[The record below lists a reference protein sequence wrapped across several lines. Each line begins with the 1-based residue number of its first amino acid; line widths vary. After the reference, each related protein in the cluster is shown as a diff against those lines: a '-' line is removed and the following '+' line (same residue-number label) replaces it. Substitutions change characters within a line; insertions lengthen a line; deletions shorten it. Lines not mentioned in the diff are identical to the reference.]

1 MHSRTRSGQDSR
13 TRSGQDSRTRSG
25 RDSRAHWGTR
35 PTRERH
41 RAGTPSRRRWFAVA
55 AIVVAVTSVVAE
67 PSAADHATPTEYR
80 WPVIAPV
87 LDGFRAP
94 ASPFAAGNRG
104 VELDTAPGTTLVAA
118 ADGTVTFAG
127 SVAGTVYVTIRH
139 DDRVRTTYGGLAQLA
154 VSRGARVLQGTPIGT
169 AAGPVHVS
177 ARIGVGYVDPA
188 VLFGDPQGGRPHL
201 VVTRPSAPWPR
212 RHARDLVSALSTWR
226 DLQLH

>member
-1 MHSRTRSGQDSR
+1 MHSGMHSR

-25 RDSRAHWGTR
+25 RDSRTHRGTR

-41 RAGTPSRRRWFAVA
+41 RAGTPNRRRWFAVA

-94 ASPFAAGNRG
+94 ASPYAAGNRG
-104 VELDTAPGTTLVAA
+104 VELDTTPGAILVAA

-127 SVAGTVYVTIRH
+127 PVAGTVYVCLLYT
-139 DDRVRTTYGGLAQLA
+139 
-154 VSRGARVLQGTPIGT
+154 S
-169 AAGPVHVS
+169 
-177 ARIGVGYVDPA
+177 
-188 VLFGDPQGGRPHL
+188 
-201 VVTRPSAPWPR
+201 PSPR
-212 RHARDLVSALSTWR
+212 DA
-226 DLQLH
+226 